1 MRKEAELWIKDSDY
15 DLATAIDLLE
25 KKRYNYAVFL
35 ARQSVEKLLKA
46 AHLVVLQKEIPRE
59 HNLVGLGKS
68 CFKDVPIDIMEDLV
82 YLNPHYTI
90 TRYVDASLGTPSDIY
105 DETSAKEAIEK
116 ARKVREWI
124 KKSLFQ
130 K

>member
-1 MRKEAELWIKDSDY
+1 M
-15 DLATAIDLLE
+15 
-25 KKRYNYAVFL
+25 
-35 ARQSVEKLLKA
+35 VE
-46 AHLVVLQKEIPRE
+46 
-59 HNLVGLGKS
+59 LGKS
-68 CFKDVPIDIMEDLV
+68 CFKEVPIDIMEDLV

-124 KKSLFQ
+124 EKRMDRELIRTYGMSKMMLDLHKKS
-130 K
+130 